1 MIVYTEILLCIK
13 TKKAQSTAYY
23 RAIEPYS
30 RAVKNPLKLNF
41 IPIETHRFSPLF
53 RGLPETCGK
62 IRHSS
67 TPVQQLSIFLTKKSA
82 KRVLRS
88 LECLEQ
94 EAKEHIEGKEH

>member
-1 MIVYTEILLCIK
+1 MIVYTEILLCIM

-53 RGLPETCGK
+53 
-62 IRHSS
+62 
-67 TPVQQLSIFLTKKSA
+67 
-82 KRVLRS
+82 
-88 LECLEQ
+88 
-94 EAKEHIEGKEH
+94 